1 MQLKEVTQRAE
12 PPITP
17 VPSVPWADPS
27 RAARVAGGGEE
38 GGHVGG
44 GRPCRASVWAM
55 EFPSQELKSLS
66 HLETERSKEVI

>member
-17 VPSVPWADPS
+17 VPSVPWVDPS

-44 GRPCRASVWAM
+44 GSPMQGFSLGRGIP
-55 EFPSQELKSLS
+55 FPGTQIIVSS
-66 HLETERSKEVI
+66 